1 MKLTKISEAEKE
13 IMSIIWATGGP
24 ITSNEILD
32 SLPTERELKITTVLT
47 FLTRLAE
54 KGLVSFTKK
63 GRQNVYAPLV
73 TAEEYKRF
81 ESMSF
86 LRANHGGSLKN
97 FVAALCDDGEISSA
111 EIEELKRWLVERQP
125 ER

>member
-13 IMSIIWATGGP
+13 IMSIIWAAGSP
-24 ITSNEILD
+24 ITSNDILD
-32 SLPTERELKITTVLT
+32 SLPTARELKITTVLT
-47 FLTRLAE
+47 FLARLAE

-63 GRQNVYAPLV
+63 GRQNIYAPLV

-86 LRANHGGSLKN
+86 LKTTHGGSLKS
-97 FVAALCDDGEISSA
+97 FVAALCDDDEISSA
-111 EIEELKRWLVERQP
+111 EIEELRRWLSERQQ